1 MSYKLETRVHHV
13 CVCRYRPSAAQFPIV
28 VSQDCGHEPTA
39 QAIASYGSKV
49 THIKVRG
56 RGLWRECMCV
66 GRCGCECVC
75 VGVYVCVCG

>member
-1 MSYKLETRVHHV
+1 MCV

-56 RGLWRECMCV
+56 GDCGECMSGCVCMCV
-66 GRCGCECVC
+66 CE
-75 VGVYVCVCG
+75 GVSKRRQRVSGVRV